1 MGSQHGDLG
10 AVSNILEQYPDAI
23 HEVDKNGA
31 GALRYAAERG
41 RVEVCRLLLEQ
52 NIDVNAVDTGP
63 SGKRLSMKGQ
73 RCPWRAARITNA
85 TTRKPIFGVSPRAIR
100 RYGKLRRA

>member
-1 MGSQHGDLG
+1 M
-10 AVSNILEQYPDAI
+10 SNILEQYPDAI

-63 SGKRLSMKGQ
+63 SGKRLSMNGQ
-73 RCPWRAARITNA
+73 RCSWRAARTTNA
-85 TTRKPIFGVSPRAIR
+85 NTKIQLEPTSFAGSRQPARI
-100 RYGKLRRA
+100 